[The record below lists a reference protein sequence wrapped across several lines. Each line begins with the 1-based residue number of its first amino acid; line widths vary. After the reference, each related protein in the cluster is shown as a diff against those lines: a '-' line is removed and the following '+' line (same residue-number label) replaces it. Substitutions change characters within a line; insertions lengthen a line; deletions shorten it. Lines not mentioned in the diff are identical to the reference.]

1 MELSFEKMD
10 NLMLALIFYIA
21 GAVIRT
27 AYGFLA
33 KIATTPT
40 SELQFDVKYWA
51 TMIMSIIVSFMGAIG
66 TFALVIPPG
75 INLVAVFLMAFPS
88 GYALNDAAN
97 RGINLVQGISAKSAS
112 DATNKALEANKA
124 KVAAARMIV
133 TKGGVAFPIS
143 RNVVFAIVL
152 LSVILVASTAAVTY
166 AVLSASG
173 QNRLLW
179 TNNRN
184 RRKSYCCR
192 LKPRPNQ
199 Y

>member
-1 MELSFEKMD
+1 MD
-10 NLMLALIFYIA
+10 NLMWALIFYIA

-27 AYGFLA
+27 SYGFLA

-40 SELQFDVKYWA
+40 NELQFDVKYWA

-97 RGINLVQGISAKSAS
+97 RGINLVQGISAKSAT

-124 KVAAARMIV
+124 KVAA
-133 TKGGVAFPIS
+133 PE
-143 RNVVFAIVL
+143 
-152 LSVILVASTAAVTY
+152 
-166 AVLSASG
+166 
-173 QNRLLW
+173 
-179 TNNRN
+179 
-184 RRKSYCCR
+184 
-192 LKPRPNQ
+192 
-199 Y
+199 

>member
-27 AYGFLA
+27 SYGFLA

-112 DATNKALEANKA
+112 DATNRVLEANKA
-124 KVAAARMIV
+124 KVAL
-133 TKGGVAFPIS
+133 PE
-143 RNVVFAIVL
+143 
-152 LSVILVASTAAVTY
+152 
-166 AVLSASG
+166 
-173 QNRLLW
+173 
-179 TNNRN
+179 
-184 RRKSYCCR
+184 
-192 LKPRPNQ
+192 
-199 Y
+199 

>member
-1 MELSFEKMD
+1 LESFFGFHGDFSHKKLCGVDFGKMD
-10 NLMLALIFYIA
+10 NLMWALLFYIA

-33 KIATTPT
+33 KIATSP
-40 SELQFDVKYWA
+40 SGELQFDLKYWA

-112 DATNKALEANKA
+112 EATNKA
-124 KVAAARMIV
+124 
-133 TKGGVAFPIS
+133 
-143 RNVVFAIVL
+143 
-152 LSVILVASTAAVTY
+152 AVSW
-166 AVLSASG
+166 LD
-173 QNRLLW
+173 
-179 TNNRN
+179 
-184 RRKSYCCR
+184 
-192 LKPRPNQ
+192 
-199 Y
+199 

>member
-40 SELQFDVKYWA
+40 NELQFDVKYWA

-88 GYALNDAAN
+88 SYTLNDAAN
-97 RGINLVQGISAKSAS
+97 RGINLVQTISARSAS
-112 DATNKALEANKA
+112 DAAIKVLEENKA
-124 KVAAARMIV
+124 KEIA
-133 TKGGVAFPIS
+133 PQCY
-143 RNVVFAIVL
+143 L
-152 LSVILVASTAAVTY
+152 
-166 AVLSASG
+166 
-173 QNRLLW
+173 
-179 TNNRN
+179 
-184 RRKSYCCR
+184 
-192 LKPRPNQ
+192 
-199 Y
+199 

>member
-10 NLMLALIFYIA
+10 ILIWALIFYSA

-33 KIATTPT
+33 KIATTP
-40 SELQFDVKYWA
+40 SGELQFDVKYWA

-97 RGINLVQGISAKSAS
+97 RGINQVQGLSAKSAS
-112 DATNKALEANKA
+112 DTTNKALEANKA
-124 KVAAARMIV
+124 KE
-133 TKGGVAFPIS
+133 T
-143 RNVVFAIVL
+143 N
-152 LSVILVASTAAVTY
+152 TA
-166 AVLSASG
+166 
-173 QNRLLW
+173 
-179 TNNRN
+179 
-184 RRKSYCCR
+184 
-192 LKPRPNQ
+192 
-199 Y
+199 

>member
-1 MELSFEKMD
+1 MHTLIHGDFCHKNNMELNFKKMD
-10 NLMLALIFYIA
+10 NLMWALIFYIS

-40 SELQFDVKYWA
+40 NELQFDVKYWA

-97 RGINLVQGISAKSAS
+97 RGINLVQGITAKSAT
-112 DATNKALEANKA
+112 DATNKALEENKV
-124 KVAAARMIV
+124 KVAA
-133 TKGGVAFPIS
+133 PE
-143 RNVVFAIVL
+143 
-152 LSVILVASTAAVTY
+152 
-166 AVLSASG
+166 
-173 QNRLLW
+173 
-179 TNNRN
+179 
-184 RRKSYCCR
+184 
-192 LKPRPNQ
+192 
-199 Y
+199 